1 MPARIVDWRRKFLQA
16 EHEKRSWAVAKRRR
30 EYNLLKQISDLT
42 ETAEMLH
49 AQLRLRR
56 HELRSHMRAIRIM
69 KDTLDANQ
77 ITDACPVVMSMRLC
91 RAADDGEETCP
102 LAMEPINTETLP
114 FEGCCPLLDPLK
126 PDDKCAQLMCGHRF
140 NAVWLMYH
148 FVRNS
153 TFRCPVCRQGRR
165 RFTFEEGVV
174 PECMVKKARA
184 RSA

>member
-1 MPARIVDWRRKFLQA
+1 MATRVVNWRRKFMQS
-16 EHEKRSWAVAKRRR
+16 EHEKRSWAVAQRRR

-77 ITDACPVVMSMRLC
+77 ISGAYPVVMSMRLC
-91 RAADDGEETCP
+91 RAEADDETCP